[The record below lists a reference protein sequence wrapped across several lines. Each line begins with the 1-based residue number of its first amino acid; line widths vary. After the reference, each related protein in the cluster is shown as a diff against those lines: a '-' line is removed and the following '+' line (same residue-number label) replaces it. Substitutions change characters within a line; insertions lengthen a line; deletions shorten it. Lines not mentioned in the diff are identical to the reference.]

1 MRKGV
6 DDSGGRAAVAAIAIA
21 TAVAS
26 GIRSF
31 VGIGRTVAYSLLKG
45 SMIQECSQECQR
57 KRDILSLIHERYLE
71 VSLCRASRNPGNIV
85 VVVGGGGGN
94 GGGVEGAVAAR
105 RREWREDFARHPIY
119 YDQFGISNVS
129 SVVARRARRERHGKS
144 VDADGGGDSGR

>member
-6 DDSGGRAAVAAIAIA
+6 DDSGGRAAVAAITIA

-85 VVVGGGGGN
+85 VVGGGGGGGGGN
-94 GGGVEGAVAAR
+94 GGGVEGALAYPSS
-105 RREWREDFARHPIY
+105 RHPIY

-129 SVVARRARRERHGKS
+129 SVVARELEEVCLGERHGKS